1 MANKLQL
8 WVSPETGKLINNPN
22 SAISAQRQV
31 FYAGDTLELEVHLVQ
46 GVGVARV
53 PYEVDFPAGSTVKVS
68 VGTVATSPTGGGW
81 KLSVSS
87 TETAELAFDATPAAV
102 QTALN
107 AIGAVAS
114 AGGVTVISLGGGYS
128 ITWNTVGTK
137 PAILSGSDTL
147 VPSSYESIFVLQA
160 GDATTQEIIFVELR
174 QSPLALADSFASIGV
189 PVVSD
194 SIVSAWNGT
203 NKVVRIAISPV
214 PKGGTY
220 VIDVDG
226 DSAAIDAFSSASAIL
241 SQLLTVG
248 ITAVSSVSQSDQ
260 LTVDLVLTEDLP
272 VTVDGSGLIESPA
285 LVGTIS
291 LATSELI
298 AFLGSEAFKEATIEV
313 SVTAAGQ
320 TRTMVQVP
328 CTVANGVLSSGAVAP
343 VPAGTILTESVANA
357 RFIRRDAAQSPSGT
371 DLDVIWPN
379 LGVSLDGSDVAAA
392 ISGAASP
399 ASGNVFATMADV
411 GVNPFDQSLNTTDN
425 VEFASI
431 VIDDGTNKSGFYS
444 EGIAINDTDVL
455 TSSSLNLFNGT
466 GSFYINV
473 APGSSIIQFADSTV
487 QSTAYPGFD
496 QSLNTTDSV
505 TFAGLNIP
513 DGGTGGFTF
522 VVGAINSLDI
532 TDGTNTVSLRSTDI
546 VFADSTTQST
556 AFIPA
561 DYLTVS
567 AASSTYAPLADFD
580 QGVKTTDSV
589 TFAGVLVTDG
599 LTAGVDIDELG
610 ITFPDAT
617 TQESAPVH
625 SAGTVVTGGGG
636 SSITGGSYPDE
647 ITIVIGGVTYAMPA
661 RAI

>member
-1 MANKLQL
+1 
-8 WVSPETGKLINNPN
+8 
-22 SAISAQRQV
+22 
-31 FYAGDTLELEVHLVQ
+31 
-46 GVGVARV
+46 V

-160 GDATTQEIIFVELR
+160 GNATTQEIIFVELR

-357 RFIRRDAAQSPSGT
+357 RFIRRDASQSPSGT

-411 GVNPFDQSLNTTDN
+411 GVNPFDQDLNTTDN
-425 VEFASI
+425 VSFADVISNGTLNSFVAANDYTTI
-431 VIDDGTNKSGFYS
+431 NGKTITVSDAATSLVIDPS
-444 EGIAINDTDVL
+444 AITFPDT
-455 TSSSLNLFNGT
+455 TSQT
-466 GSFYINV
+466 
-473 APGSSIIQFADSTV
+473 
-487 QSTAYPGFD
+487 
-496 QSLNTTDSV
+496 
-505 TFAGLNIP
+505 
-513 DGGTGGFTF
+513 
-522 VVGAINSLDI
+522 
-532 TDGTNTVSLRSTDI
+532 
-546 VFADSTTQST
+546 T

-561 DYLTVS
+561 DYLSKAGNLSGLASTSTARTNLGLGTMAVETASNYLTTAS
-567 AASSTYAPLADFD
+567 ASSTYLSISTASSTYAPLTDFD
-580 QGVKTTDSV
+580 QGVKATDSV